1 MEIRFFTSESVTE
14 GHPDKMCDRI
24 SDAILDGFLEQDP
37 ETRMGCETTATTGLI
52 HIMGECS
59 SKAVVDIEG
68 VVRRTVADVG
78 YDNAAYGFDA
88 KTCGVLISLH
98 GQSQDISQGVL
109 HAMESRAGLSG
120 AGFEFGAGDQGMMF
134 GYACDQTEDYMPLPI
149 FLAHRLAQRLAQ
161 VRKEKIL
168 DYLRPD
174 GKSQVTVQYENGVP
188 VRVDTIVIAAQHS
201 PAVTQNRIHR
211 DILRQVIQPVI
222 PPKLLDS
229 RTNVYVNATGRFE
242 IGGPMGDSGLTGRKI
257 IVDTYGGFA
266 SHGGGAFSGKDP
278 TKVDR
283 SASYAAR
290 HAAKNIVAAGL
301 ARECAIE
308 LAYAIGVAK
317 PLSVYINTHG
327 SGLVPDDRL
336 IEMVDQI
343 CDFRP
348 ASIIRRFQMGRPI
361 YQQLASY
368 GHFGRSELRLPWEA
382 LDLVDLFREYF
393 AGKVR

>member
-24 SDAILDGFLEQDP
+24 SDAILDEFLKQDI

-59 SKAVVDIEG
+59 SKAVVDVEK
-68 VVRRTVADVG
+68 VVRQTIADVG

-88 KTCGVLISLH
+88 KTCGVLVSLH
-98 GQSQDISQGVL
+98 EQSRDISQGVL
-109 HAMESRAGLSG
+109 HAMEFRAGELE

-149 FLAHRLAQRLAQ
+149 FLAHGLAQRLAQ
-161 VRKEKIL
+161 VRKEKTL

-174 GKSQVTVQYENGVP
+174 GKSQVTVQYENGAP

-201 PAVTQNRIHR
+201 PTVTQNRIYR
-211 DILRQVIQPVI
+211 DIVRHVIQPVI

-229 RTNVYVNATGRFE
+229 RTNIYVNATGRFE

-266 SHGGGAFSGKDP
+266 GHGGGAFSGKDP

-290 HAAKNIVAAGL
+290 HAAKNIVASGL
-301 ARECAIE
+301 ARECVIE

-327 SGLVPDDRL
+327 SGLVPDERL
-336 IEMVDQI
+336 IEMVGQI

-348 ASIIRRFQMGRPI
+348 ASIIRRFQMRRPM
-361 YQQLASY
+361 YQQLSSY
-368 GHFGRSELRLPWEA
+368 GHFGRSELQLPWEA
-382 LDLVDLFREYF
+382 LDLVDLFREYL
-393 AGKVR
+393 ADKVR

>member
-24 SDAILDGFLEQDP
+24 SDAILDEFLKQDI

-59 SKAVVDIEG
+59 SKAVVDVEK
-68 VVRRTVADVG
+68 VVRQTIADVG

-88 KTCGVLISLH
+88 KTCGVLVSLH
-98 GQSQDISQGVL
+98 EQSRDISQGVL
-109 HAMESRAGLSG
+109 HAMEFRAGELE

-149 FLAHRLAQRLAQ
+149 FLAHGLAQRLAQ
-161 VRKEKIL
+161 VRKEKTL

-174 GKSQVTVQYENGVP
+174 GKSQVTVQYENGAP

-201 PAVTQNRIHR
+201 PAVTQNRIYR
-211 DILRQVIQPVI
+211 DIVRHVIQPVI

-229 RTNVYVNATGRFE
+229 RTNIYVNATGRFE

-266 SHGGGAFSGKDP
+266 GHGGGAFSGKDP

-290 HAAKNIVAAGL
+290 HAAKNIVASGL
-301 ARECAIE
+301 ARECVIE

-327 SGLVPDDRL
+327 SGLVPDERL
-336 IEMVDQI
+336 IEMVGQI

-348 ASIIRRFQMGRPI
+348 ASIIRRFQMRRPM
-361 YQQLASY
+361 YQQLSSY
-368 GHFGRSELRLPWEA
+368 GHFGRSELQLPWEA
-382 LDLVDLFREYF
+382 LDLVDLFREYL
-393 AGKVR
+393 ADKVR

>member
-24 SDAILDGFLEQDP
+24 SDAILDGFLTEDP

-52 HIMGECS
+52 HVMGECS
-59 SKAVVDIEG
+59 SKAVVDIEK
-68 VVRRTVADVG
+68 VVRQTVADVG
-78 YDNAAYGFDA
+78 YDNGAYGFDA
-88 KTCGVLISLH
+88 KTCAVLISLH
-98 GQSQDISQGVL
+98 GQSGDISQGVL
-109 HAMESRAGLSG
+109 HALEARAGASE
-120 AGFEFGAGDQGMMF
+120 AGFQLGAGDQGMMF

-149 FLAHRLAQRLAQ
+149 FLAHRLTQRLAR

-174 GKSQVTVQYENGVP
+174 GKSQVTVQYENGLP

-201 PAVTQNRIHR
+201 PAVTQSRIHR
-211 DILRQVIQPVI
+211 DIVRHVIYPVI

-229 RTNVYVNATGRFE
+229 RTNIYVNATGRFE

-266 SHGGGAFSGKDP
+266 GHGGGAFSGKDP

-301 ARECAIE
+301 ARECVIE

-317 PLSVYINTHG
+317 PLSVYINTQG
-327 SGLVPDDRL
+327 SGLVPDAYL
-336 IEMVDQI
+336 IEMVNQV

-348 ASIIRRFQMGRPI
+348 ASIIRRFQMRRPI
-361 YQQLASY
+361 YQQLSSY
-368 GHFGRSELRLPWEA
+368 GHFGRAELQLPWEA
-382 LDLVDLFREYF
+382 LDLADSFREYF